1 MKKLRIASLM
11 AVFAFLAISASA
23 QKTYTLRV
31 NPDSGKKIS
40 QNLVMTMDIDAA
52 GQKMV
57 TDLNMGF
64 NITNTTKKDNTF
76 AFDLRYTGINMK
88 MNMAGLDMTY
98 DSKNPEANDFSKQ
111 MHATLGKLLE
121 NSISFNVD
129 QLGKSS
135 DIKLPEGVNMPFD
148 KSMFEN
154 ISTVL
159 PEQPIKIGDSWT
171 SKTESDDSGISV
183 ESKMTLIEA
192 NELGYKVN
200 VEGKMFGPDANQVG
214 NVQGFYVL
222 DKKTCLTKITEMTSD
237 VDMPEAKIKTTLK
250 SQ

>member
-1 MKKLRIASLM
+1 MKKLRITSLI
-11 AVFAFLAISASA
+11 AVFAFFVLAASA
-23 QKTYTLRV
+23 QKKYTLRV
-31 NPDSGKKIS
+31 NPDAGKKIS
-40 QNLVMTMDIDAA
+40 QNLSMTMDIDAA
-52 GQKMV
+52 GQKMT

-64 NITNTTKKDNTF
+64 DITNTATKDNSF
-76 AFDLRYTGINMK
+76 AFDLKYTGINMK
-88 MNMAGLDMTY
+88 MNMAGMDMAY

-121 NSISFNVD
+121 NNITFNVN

-135 DIKLPEGVNMPFD
+135 DIKLPEGINMPFD

-159 PEQPIKIGDSWT
+159 PEQPVTIGDSWT
-171 SKTESDDSGISV
+171 SKTESDDSGIMV

-214 NVQGFYVL
+214 NLQGFYVL
-222 DKKTCLTKITEMTSD
+222 DKKTCLTKATEMISD

>member
-1 MKKLRIASLM
+1 MKKLRITSLI
-11 AVFAFLAISASA
+11 AVFAFLVMSASA

-31 NPDSGKKIS
+31 NPEAGKKIP

-52 GQKMV
+52 GQKMI
-57 TDLNMGF
+57 TDLTMGF
-64 NITNTTKKDNTF
+64 DITNTAKKDNAF

-88 MNMAGLDMTY
+88 MNMAGMDMTY
-98 DSKNPEANDFSKQ
+98 DSKNPEANEFSKQ
-111 MHATLGKLLE
+111 MHATIGKLLE
-121 NSISFNVD
+121 HNISFNVD

-135 DIKLPEGVNMPFD
+135 EIKLPEGINMPFD

-159 PEQPIKIGDSWT
+159 PEQGIKIGDSWN
-171 SKTESDDSGISV
+171 SKTASDDSGITV
-183 ESKMTLIEA
+183 ENKMTLIEV

-200 VEGKMFGPDANQVG
+200 VEGKMFGPDAKQMG

-237 VDMPEAKIKTTLK
+237 VDMPEAKIKTTIK
-250 SQ
+250 CQ